1 MAKTTTIFWVDIVL
15 LALLAATILSVT
27 TEIFTH
33 AFIHVIFGVLLS
45 GGALLHIMLHW
56 NWIKNAFERYNRL
69 PTQARTNAHPV
80 WMHRPDR
87 QGDVHHFTASRFAGC
102 GACTPGVSGHHFTS
116 DPHSPPLEMAH
127 DNNAQDDCTMRC
139 HLLLPDHTV
148 RWFDC

>member
-69 PTQARTNAHPV
+69 PTQARTNALLNLALFCGYILCGCIGLIARAMFIILPLHV
-80 WMHRPDR
+80 LL
-87 QGDVHHFTASRFAGC
+87 GVVHALLAFLVITLQVIHIARHWKWLTTTTRR
-102 GACTPGVSGHHFTS
+102 
-116 DPHSPPLEMAH
+116 MI
-127 DNNAQDDCTMRC
+127 AQ
-139 HLLLPDHTV
+139 
-148 RWFDC
+148 